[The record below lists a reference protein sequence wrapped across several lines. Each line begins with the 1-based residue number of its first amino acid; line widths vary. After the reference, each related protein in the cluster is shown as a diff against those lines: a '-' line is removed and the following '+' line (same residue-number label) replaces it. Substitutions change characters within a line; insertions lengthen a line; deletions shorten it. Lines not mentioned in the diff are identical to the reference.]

1 MSKKNSNENHKNSLN
16 NFKDL
21 NKKNSN
27 FKKKIIFSKRKS
39 FCVAISGGPDSL
51 ALAALAKA
59 YSHEKE
65 SKFYYVL
72 INHNIRKNS
81 SLEAQKVKTLLKKHK
96 IFLSVLNNKK
106 KINKNI
112 QGQARKI
119 RYDLLL
125 KFCKKKNVKSILTA
139 HNLEDQVETF
149 FIRLSRG
156 SGLTGL
162 SSMNSSINLN
172 SKIKLLR
179 PLLGIQ
185 KKFLTKISKNTFG
198 KYFKDPSNRNPKYL
212 RTKIRNLKTHLAKSG
227 ISYEQILRSINN
239 LASSKATLED
249 FYRRLFRDI
258 AKKSNGE
265 ILLDKKKF
273 YKLNT
278 EIKMRVINDS
288 VKILKKN
295 YYSIRSKKVNN
306 LIKNLGSKKI
316 KKATLG
322 GCIFFVKK
330 HHICLKKEK
339 K

>member
-1 MSKKNSNENHKNSLN
+1 M
-16 NFKDL
+16 
-21 NKKNSN
+21 
-27 FKKKIIFSKRKS
+27 
-39 FCVAISGGPDSL
+39 
-51 ALAALAKA
+51 
-59 YSHEKE
+59 
-65 SKFYYVL
+65 
-72 INHNIRKNS
+72 
-81 SLEAQKVKTLLKKHK
+81 
-96 IFLSVLNNKK
+96 
-106 KINKNI
+106 
-112 QGQARKI
+112 
-119 RYDLLL
+119 
-125 KFCKKKNVKSILTA
+125 
-139 HNLEDQVETF
+139 
-149 FIRLSRG
+149 
-156 SGLTGL
+156 
-162 SSMNSSINLN
+162 
-172 SKIKLLR
+172 
-179 PLLGIQ
+179 
-185 KKFLTKISKNTFG
+185 
-198 KYFKDPSNRNPKYL
+198 

-249 FYRRLFRDI
+249 FYRKLFRDI